1 MKIISEKPLTISTLW
16 GTSIR
21 LEAGKEREV
30 GDEIGILA
38 LQQGAKEVVGTNQKT
53 ESPEMVRARN
63 AKGHYIPDDPTTPD
77 INEAW
82 VEKKVDDD
90 LLQVMKNIIAD
101 GDPRNF
107 KKDGSPKA
115 AVINRAL
122 GRTVGTDARVE
133 SYEAALNDQ

>member
-38 LQQGAKEVVGTNQKT
+38 LQQGAKEVTGTVKKT

-63 AKGHYIPDDPTTPD
+63 DKGHYIPDDPNTPA

-101 GDPRNF
+101 GDPQNF

-122 GRTVGTDARVE
+122 GRAVGTDARTE
-133 SYEAALNDQ
+133 AYEAALNDQ